1 MPQPGSSPQATSFVA
16 LGLRIFWQL
25 LGWCLLA
32 ALAGLIAQRSGPS
45 ELDAVY
51 GAAVAAMA
59 VARYVDIVRFQ
70 GMTSDGEPAT
80 VGHFWR
86 YVVIVT
92 LVAGAA
98 WGAAHL
104 VGLGAAS

>member
-1 MPQPGSSPQATSFVA
+1 VPQPGSSPQATSFVA

-32 ALAGLIAQRSGPS
+32 AFAGLIAQSSGPS

-51 GAAVAAMA
+51 AATVVAMA
-59 VARYVDIVRFQ
+59 VARYVDIVRFL
-70 GMTSDGEPAT
+70 GTTSEGEPAT

-86 YVVIVT
+86 YVVV
-92 LVAGAA
+92 LMLGAGAA

-104 VGLGAAS
+104 VGLAATS

>member
-1 MPQPGSSPQATSFVA
+1 VPQPGSSQATSFVA

-32 ALAGLIAQRSGPS
+32 GLAGLIAQRSGPS

-70 GMTSDGEPAT
+70 GMTSEGEPAT

-86 YVVIVT
+86 YAVILT

-98 WGAAHL
+98 WAAAHL
-104 VGLGAAS
+104 VGLGAAR

>member
-1 MPQPGSSPQATSFVA
+1 MTD
-16 LGLRIFWQL
+16 
-25 LGWCLLA
+25 A
-32 ALAGLIAQRSGPS
+32 APWVKKN
-45 ELDAVY
+45 D

-59 VARYVDIVRFQ
+59 LARYVDIVRFQ
-70 GMTSDGEPAT
+70 GTTSDGEPAT

-86 YVVIVT
+86 YVVMVT

-104 VGLGAAS
+104 VGLRAAS